1 MLADAMSYAQ
11 KVYSPKRVI
20 DVATLTGA
28 AMVALGEHAA
38 AMFSNSPT
46 MVEASCAANYRSV
59 ALRGDT
65 SSFSS
70 SPTTNVAQLLKL

>member
-1 MLADAMSYAQ
+1 MLADAMSYTQ
-11 KVYSPKRVI
+11 KIYSPKRVI

-46 MVEASCAANYRSV
+46 MVEASCAANDRSGT
-59 ALRGDT
+59 ARRYI
-65 SSFSS
+65 FIQH